1 MSTGPE
7 HYREAEQLLTEAFAS
22 TATNYEGE
30 NPEADRLIAAAQVHA
45 LLAQAPAPAL
55 PSGTD
60 LADLFTDFLTTF
72 KPEGAAYDWPFGV
85 KVELAFHL
93 AAQLDEHQSGGE
105 S

>member
-1 MSTGPE
+1 MPTGPE
-7 HYREAEQLLTEAFAS
+7 HYREAEQLLAS
-22 TATNYEGE
+22 A
-30 NPEADRLIAAAQVHA
+30 ADQFLRTGDHPTSLLAAAQVHA

-60 LADLFTDFLTTF
+60 LADLFADFLSTF
-72 KPEGAAYDWPFGV
+72 KPEGVSYDWPFGV

-93 AAQLDEHQSGGE
+93 ADMLDEHQSGGE